1 MQSPVS
7 ILKIVE
13 LQYGDELIRVKVME
27 QKNTLKNAP
36 KDILIITTVGTIEKT
51 YDEFDG
57 SLENRGTSIKNR
69 ILSKLRLP
77 YTNIIVHPVLSKDS
91 LYMDDA
97 DRKLIAETIAEDL
110 KLNAPIVLLHGTDT
124 MALTANYCF
133 EHIKNITVPVVFT
146 GAMVPMG
153 FDDTDATQNVTE
165 ALLSAKLLPPGIYI
179 SFHNQIFKVPHVQKN
194 KEKRTFEEI

>member
-1 MQSPVS
+1 
-7 ILKIVE
+7 
-13 LQYGDELIRVKVME
+13 ME
-27 QKNTLKNAP
+27 QKNNIKNSP
-36 KDILIITTVGTIEKT
+36 KDILIITTGGTIEKT

-97 DRKLIAETIAEDL
+97 DRKLISETIESDL
-110 KLNAPIVLLHGTDT
+110 KLNAPIVILHGTDT

>member
-1 MQSPVS
+1 
-7 ILKIVE
+7 
-13 LQYGDELIRVKVME
+13 ME
-27 QKNTLKNAP
+27 QKNIIKNAP
-36 KDILIITTVGTIEKT
+36 KDILIITTGGTIEKT

-77 YTNIIVHPVLSKDS
+77 YTNIIVHPLLSKDS
-91 LYMDDA
+91 LYMDDN
-97 DRKLIAETIAEDL
+97 DREMISDAIKLDL
-110 KLNAPIVLLHGTDT
+110 KKNAPIVILHGTDT
-124 MALTANYCF
+124 MALTANYCY
-133 EHIKNITVPVVFT
+133 ERIADPKVPVVFT

-165 ALLSAKLLPPGIYI
+165 AMLAAKLLPPGFYI